1 MASTIANLAVSL
13 TANTQKFQ
21 RGMHGA
27 HKQVSTFKKGIVSAV
42 SGMKG
47 FIVAAAGIGS
57 VGALFWRLNQEMG
70 EIVRTVRE
78 VRALGDDVSAFT
90 RLRYAAS
97 TTGVSAQEFSRAMQ
111 VLARRIGETRKL
123 GGEAVK
129 TFNLLGLNLDE
140 LAARGP
146 SRAFEQIATALGGI
160 RNQADKAAFAGK
172 LFGEELGIRM
182 IPLVDQGAEGL
193 KKLADEAE
201 RLGLVLTDEA
211 AISADRYDAAIN
223 KLNGSTK
230 ALAQTAAMRAEPA
243 IVSIADSVKELN
255 QQIVDTD
262 VTFGHLAKEFA
273 VRPVSTSIDAALAT
287 TSHFFDWVMGKDF
300 ELEIPSMFKSS
311 ATAAEQLTDAVE
323 ESQSAIQSMAD
334 AGEQV
339 ESIYERVAR
348 QYRTTADEI
357 EHLVNVAEEAMRS
370 TRTVQDEWRDYLADM
385 GKLLERGWITSHLY
399 QEATAIR
406 MKELFPGP
414 DALNWAWKK
423 ETTPQARGV
432 ESLTSSLLT
441 RIPGS
446 TDWDKQAL
454 DVNKRQEAL
463 QKEMVGHLK
472 DLKRQKG
479 SDLAELN

>member
-21 RGMHGA
+21 RGMHNA
-27 HKQVSTFKKGIVSAV
+27 HKQVGTFKKGILSAV
-42 SGMKG
+42 GGMKG
-47 FIVAAAGIGS
+47 FIATAAGVGS
-57 VGALFWRLNQEMG
+57 VGALFWRLNREMG

-97 TTGVSAQEFSRAMQ
+97 TTGVSAEEFSRAMQ

-129 TFNLLGLNLDE
+129 TFRLLGLNLDE

-172 LFGEELGIRM
+172 LFGEELGARM

-201 RLGLVLTDEA
+201 RLGVVLTDEA
-211 AISADRYDAAIN
+211 AIAADRYDDAMNRLSGSMKGVWQDAA
-223 KLNGSTK
+223 L
-230 ALAQTAAMRAEPA
+230 RVEPA
-243 IVSIADSVKELN
+243 ISGIANAMAEVNKEIEQGENTFAGLWGEVLKRPLSTITEAIVATVADITGGLDSSR
-255 QQIVDTD
+255 I
-262 VTFGHLAKEFA
+262 
-273 VRPVSTSIDAALAT
+273 
-287 TSHFFDWVMGKDF
+287 
-300 ELEIPSMFKSS
+300 EIPSMFKPS

-323 ESQSAIQSMAD
+323 ESQGAMQSMVD
-334 AGEQV
+334 VGEQV
-339 ESIYERVAR
+339 ESVYERVAR
-348 QYRTTADEI
+348 QYKTTADEI

-399 QEATAIR
+399 QEATANR

-414 DALNWAWKK
+414 DVLNWAWKK